1 MKRTPKTLKDFD
13 FLRPK
18 KESKKT
24 TSKKPL
30 LGGVEIELE
39 IEHKPIK
46 KRMKDGGKTSCHATG
61 GTVKDKDNW
70 IDGAI
75 KHPGVL
81 RKELHVKKGEKI
93 PEKKLDKA
101 MHSDDALLRKRA
113 RLAKTLKG
121 FKK

>member
-1 MKRTPKTLKDFD
+1 MKRTPKSLKDFD
-13 FLRPK
+13 LIKPK
-18 KESKKT
+18 RESKKT
-24 TSKKPL
+24 MSKKPL

-39 IEHKPIK
+39 IEHKPAK
-46 KRMKDGGKTSCHATG
+46 KRMKDGSKTSCYAEG
-61 GTVKDKDNW
+61 GKVKDNDW
-70 IDGAI
+70 IEGAI
-75 KHPGVL
+75 KKPGAL